1 MTTDTSSVRQDEDVS
16 ASKIRNIRIDDALWR
31 LAGIVTKRRRETISG
46 VIKRLLAEYVEQHA
60 TDEDRA
66 AAARGVEGAS

>member
-1 MTTDTSSVRQDEDVS
+1 MAS
-16 ASKIRNIRIDDALWR
+16 SKIRNIRIDDDLWK

-46 VIKRLLAEYVEQHA
+46 AIKRLLAEYIDQHA

-66 AAARGVEGAS
+66 AARADSIARTDGAGS